1 MSINKTYAVFGLGK
15 YGTAVAAELTNA
27 GAEVIAVDLRQD
39 AVDAAG
45 LFLPT
50 CKCAD
55 VTDPEVI
62 RQLGIGNVDTV
73 IIAMADSLE
82 ASVMATIL
90 CKEAGVQTV
99 ITKCADEIHKKI
111 SEKVGADLVVFPES
125 ESGTRLAKNLLSSGF
140 VDLLELTE
148 GVSMVELEVR
158 DAWVGK
164 SLAELNLRK
173 KYALNVVALHMGA
186 AIVTAIDP
194 MMPLNK
200 DMKLIVIADT
210 EKLTKLK

>member
-1 MSINKTYAVFGLGK
+1 
-15 YGTAVAAELTNA
+15 
-27 GAEVIAVDLRQD
+27 
-39 AVDAAG
+39 
-45 LFLPT
+45 
-50 CKCAD
+50 
-55 VTDPEVI
+55 
-62 RQLGIGNVDTV
+62 
-73 IIAMADSLE
+73 
-82 ASVMATIL
+82 
-90 CKEAGVQTV
+90 
-99 ITKCADEIHKKI
+99 
-111 SEKVGADLVVFPES
+111 VFPES

-194 MMPLNK
+194 MMPLSK